1 MAISNLNT
9 RVIKILLISL
19 ITILISPTSV
29 QAAGRTGNTVA
40 NTILSGA
47 GVPSA
52 KLGLNGDFYLD
63 IKSINFYGPKKN
75 NLWPIPIS
83 LKGTTG
89 PVGPS
94 GVDGKNGSS
103 ANASAGSAGAT
114 GSAGSQGPAGAIGL
128 VGSTGPA
135 GAAGVAGPAG
145 ATGVAGPAGAT
156 GVAGPT
162 GLTGAVGAV
171 GAVGATG
178 TDGAA
183 GATGATGA
191 TGAVGAV
198 GATGTD
204 GAAGAAGAAGATGA
218 TGASVPVTISTG
230 SITFTS
236 LINGIAGTSSNSNAF
251 GSFLAG
257 KIYLVDVLIYAT
269 NLDAISYPLKIAFT
283 ASSGSPTI
291 SATYLVS
298 YGSSYRTSS
307 TRPENSIIAK
317 VLVNASAVEATSSL
331 ITTVTCGAQTG
342 GSSQKLTV
350 AGDFFIQEIGAIN

>member
-1 MAISNLNT
+1 MRISNLNA

-19 ITILISPTSV
+19 ITILISPTTV

-47 GVPSA
+47 GVPA
-52 KLGLNGDFYLD
+52 VKLGLNGDFYLD
-63 IKSINFYGPKKN
+63 IKSMNFYGPKKN

-103 ANASAGSAGAT
+103 ANATAGSTGAT
-114 GSAGSQGPAGAIGL
+114 GSSGSQGPAGSTGL
-128 VGSTGPA
+128 AGSTGPA
-135 GAAGVAGPAG
+135 GATG
-145 ATGVAGPAGAT
+145 A
-156 GVAGPT
+156 AGPT
-162 GLTGAVGAV
+162 GLTGAT
-171 GAVGATG
+171 GATG
-178 TDGAA
+178 ETGAA
-183 GATGATGA
+183 GATGAS
-191 TGAVGAV
+191 
-198 GATGTD
+198 
-204 GAAGAAGAAGATGA
+204 
-218 TGASVPVTISTG
+218 GASVPVTISTG
-230 SITFTS
+230 SITFAS

-283 ASSGSPTI
+283 SSSGSPTI

-307 TRPENSIIAK
+307 ARPENSIIAK

>member
-19 ITILISPTSV
+19 ITILISPTSA
-29 QAAGRTGNTVA
+29 QAAGRAGNTVT

-52 KLGLNGDFYLD
+52 KLGLNGDFYVD
-63 IKSINFYGPKKN
+63 TKSMNFYGPKRN

-103 ANASAGSAGAT
+103 ANATAGSAGAT
-114 GSAGSQGPAGAIGL
+114 GSAGSQGPAGATGL
-128 VGSTGPA
+128 AGSTGPA
-135 GAAGVAGPAG
+135 GATGAAGPTGATGLAG
-145 ATGVAGPAGAT
+145 ATGP
-156 GVAGPT
+156 
-162 GLTGAVGAV
+162 
-171 GAVGATG
+171 
-178 TDGAA
+178 A

-191 TGAVGAV
+191 
-198 GATGTD
+198 
-204 GAAGAAGAAGATGA
+204 AGAAGV
-218 TGASVPVTISTG
+218 SNPPTILTG
-230 SITFTS
+230 SIVFAS

-251 GSFLAG
+251 GNFIAG
-257 KIYLVDVLIYAT
+257 KIYMIDILIYAS
-269 NLDAISYPLKIAFT
+269 NLDALAYPLKIAFT
-283 ASSGSPTI
+283 SSIGSPII
-291 SATYLVS
+291 STSYLVS

-307 TRPENSIIAK
+307 TRPENSLVAK
-317 VLVNASAVEATSSL
+317 VLVNASAVESNFGL

-342 GSSQKLTV
+342 GASQKLTV
-350 AGDFFIQEIGAIN
+350 VGDFFVQEIGAIN

>member
-1 MAISNLNT
+1 VWGEWSEEMVISNLNA

-19 ITILISPTSV
+19 ITILISPTTV
-29 QAAGRTGNTVA
+29 QAAGRTSNSVA

-47 GVPSA
+47 GVPA
-52 KLGLNGDFYLD
+52 VKLGLNGDFYLD
-63 IKSINFYGPKKN
+63 IKSMNFYGPKKN

-103 ANASAGSAGAT
+103 ANATAGSTGAT
-114 GSAGSQGPAGAIGL
+114 GSSGSQGPAGSTGL
-128 VGSTGPA
+128 AGSTGPA
-135 GAAGVAGPAG
+135 GATG
-145 ATGVAGPAGAT
+145 A
-156 GVAGPT
+156 AGPT
-162 GLTGAVGAV
+162 GLTGE
-171 GAVGATG
+171 T
-178 TDGAA
+178 GAA
-183 GATGATGA
+183 GATGAS
-191 TGAVGAV
+191 
-198 GATGTD
+198 
-204 GAAGAAGAAGATGA
+204 
-218 TGASVPVTISTG
+218 GASVPVTISTG
-230 SITFTS
+230 SITFAS

-283 ASSGSPTI
+283 SSSGSPTI

-307 TRPENSIIAK
+307 ARPENSIIAK

>member
-1 MAISNLNT
+1 MRISNLNA

-19 ITILISPTSV
+19 ITILISPTTV

-47 GVPSA
+47 GVPA
-52 KLGLNGDFYLD
+52 VKLGLNGDFYLD
-63 IKSINFYGPKKN
+63 IKSMNFYGPKKN

-103 ANASAGSAGAT
+103 ANATAGSAGAT
-114 GSAGSQGPAGAIGL
+114 GSAGSQGPAGSTGL
-128 VGSTGPA
+128 AGSTGPA
-135 GAAGVAGPAG
+135 GATG
-145 ATGVAGPAGAT
+145 A
-156 GVAGPT
+156 AGPT
-162 GLTGAVGAV
+162 GLTGAA
-171 GAVGATG
+171 GATG
-178 TDGAA
+178 ETGAA
-183 GATGATGA
+183 GATGAS
-191 TGAVGAV
+191 
-198 GATGTD
+198 
-204 GAAGAAGAAGATGA
+204 
-218 TGASVPVTISTG
+218 GASVPVTISTG
-230 SITFTS
+230 SITFAS

-283 ASSGSPTI
+283 SSSGSPTI

-307 TRPENSIIAK
+307 ARPENSIIAK

-350 AGDFFIQEIGAIN
+350 TGDFFIQEIGAIN

>member
-1 MAISNLNT
+1 VWGEWSKEMAISNLNA

-19 ITILISPTSV
+19 ITILISPTTV

-47 GVPSA
+47 GVPA
-52 KLGLNGDFYLD
+52 VKLGLNGDFYLD
-63 IKSINFYGPKKN
+63 IKSMNFYGPKKN

-103 ANASAGSAGAT
+103 ANATAGSAGAT
-114 GSAGSQGPAGAIGL
+114 GSAGSQGPAGSTGL
-128 VGSTGPA
+128 AGSTGPA
-135 GAAGVAGPAG
+135 GATG
-145 ATGVAGPAGAT
+145 ATGA
-156 GVAGPT
+156 AGPT
-162 GLTGAVGAV
+162 GLT
-171 GAVGATG
+171 
-178 TDGAA
+178 GAA
-183 GATGATGA
+183 GATGATG
-191 TGAVGAV
+191 T
-198 GATGTD
+198 
-204 GAAGAAGAAGATGA
+204 AGATGA
-218 TGASVPVTISTG
+218 SGASVPVTISTG
-230 SITFTS
+230 SITFAS
-236 LINGIAGTSSNSNAF
+236 LINGITGTSSNSTAF

-257 KIYLVDVLIYAT
+257 KFYLVDVLIYAT

-283 ASSGSPTI
+283 SSLGSPTI

-307 TRPENSIIAK
+307 TRPENSILAK
-317 VLVNASAVEATSSL
+317 VLVNASAVVDTFSL

-342 GSSQKLTV
+342 GASQKLTV

>member
-1 MAISNLNT
+1 MAISNLNA

-19 ITILISPTSV
+19 ITILISPTTV

-47 GVPSA
+47 GVPA
-52 KLGLNGDFYLD
+52 VKLGLNGDFYLD
-63 IKSINFYGPKKN
+63 IKSMNFYGPKKN

-103 ANASAGSAGAT
+103 ANATAGSAGAT
-114 GSAGSQGPAGAIGL
+114 GSAGSQGPAGSTGL
-128 VGSTGPA
+128 AGSTGPA
-135 GAAGVAGPAG
+135 GATG
-145 ATGVAGPAGAT
+145 A
-156 GVAGPT
+156 AGPT
-162 GLTGAVGAV
+162 GLTGAA
-171 GAVGATG
+171 GATG
-178 TDGAA
+178 ETGAA
-183 GATGATGA
+183 GATGAS
-191 TGAVGAV
+191 
-198 GATGTD
+198 
-204 GAAGAAGAAGATGA
+204 
-218 TGASVPVTISTG
+218 GASVPVTISTG
-230 SITFTS
+230 SITFAS

-283 ASSGSPTI
+283 SSSGSPTI

-307 TRPENSIIAK
+307 ARPENSIIAK

>member
-1 MAISNLNT
+1 MRISNLNA

-19 ITILISPTSV
+19 ITILISPTTV

-47 GVPSA
+47 GVPA
-52 KLGLNGDFYLD
+52 VKLGLNGDFYLD
-63 IKSINFYGPKKN
+63 IKSMNFYGPKKN

-103 ANASAGSAGAT
+103 ANATAGSAGAT
-114 GSAGSQGPAGAIGL
+114 GSAGSQGPAGSTGL
-128 VGSTGPA
+128 AGSTGPA
-135 GAAGVAGPAG
+135 GATG
-145 ATGVAGPAGAT
+145 A
-156 GVAGPT
+156 AGPT
-162 GLTGAVGAV
+162 GLT
-171 GAVGATG
+171 
-178 TDGAA
+178 GAA
-183 GATGATGA
+183 GATGATGTA
-191 TGAVGAV
+191 
-198 GATGTD
+198 
-204 GAAGAAGAAGATGA
+204 GA

-230 SITFTS
+230 SITFAS

-283 ASSGSPTI
+283 SSSGSPTI

-307 TRPENSIIAK
+307 ARPENSIIAK

>member
-1 MAISNLNT
+1 MRISNLNA

-19 ITILISPTSV
+19 ITILISPTTV

-47 GVPSA
+47 GVPA
-52 KLGLNGDFYLD
+52 VKLGLNGDFYLD
-63 IKSINFYGPKKN
+63 IKSMNFYGPKKN

-103 ANASAGSAGAT
+103 ANATAGSAGAT
-114 GSAGSQGPAGAIGL
+114 GSAGSQGPAGSTGL
-128 VGSTGPA
+128 AGSTGPT
-135 GAAGVAGPAG
+135 GPAG
-145 ATGVAGPAGAT
+145 ATGA
-156 GVAGPT
+156 AGPT
-162 GLTGAVGAV
+162 GLTGAA
-171 GAVGATG
+171 GATSETG
-178 TDGAA
+178 AAGATSETGAA
-183 GATGATGA
+183 GATGAS
-191 TGAVGAV
+191 
-198 GATGTD
+198 
-204 GAAGAAGAAGATGA
+204 
-218 TGASVPVTISTG
+218 GASVPVTISTG
-230 SITFTS
+230 SITFAS
-236 LINGIAGTSSNSNAF
+236 LINGIAGTSANSNAF

-283 ASSGSPTI
+283 SSSGSPTI

-307 TRPENSIIAK
+307 ARPENSIIAK

-342 GSSQKLTV
+342 GGSQKLKV
-350 AGDFFIQEIGAIN
+350 AGEFFIQEIGAIN

>member
-1 MAISNLNT
+1 MPKRFAICPTSAEWSEEMVISNLNT

-19 ITILISPTSV
+19 ITILISPTTV

-47 GVPSA
+47 GVPA
-52 KLGLNGDFYLD
+52 VKLGLNGDFYLD
-63 IKSINFYGPKKN
+63 IKSMNFYGPKKN

-103 ANASAGSAGAT
+103 ANATAGSAGAT
-114 GSAGSQGPAGAIGL
+114 GSAGSQGPAGSTGL
-128 VGSTGPA
+128 AGSTGPA
-135 GAAGVAGPAG
+135 GATG
-145 ATGVAGPAGAT
+145 A
-156 GVAGPT
+156 AGPT
-162 GLTGAVGAV
+162 GLTGA
-171 GAVGATG
+171 
-178 TDGAA
+178 A
-183 GATGATGA
+183 GATGAS
-191 TGAVGAV
+191 
-198 GATGTD
+198 
-204 GAAGAAGAAGATGA
+204 
-218 TGASVPVTISTG
+218 GASVPVTISTG
-230 SITFTS
+230 SITFAS

-307 TRPENSIIAK
+307 ARPENSIIAK

-350 AGDFFIQEIGAIN
+350 TGDFFIQEIGAIN

>member
-1 MAISNLNT
+1 VWGEWSKEMAISNLNA
-9 RVIKILLISL
+9 RIIKILLISL

-47 GVPSA
+47 GVPA
-52 KLGLNGDFYLD
+52 VKLGLNGDFYLD
-63 IKSINFYGPKKN
+63 IKSMNFYGPKKN

-103 ANASAGSAGAT
+103 ANATAGSAGAT
-114 GSAGSQGPAGAIGL
+114 GSAGSQGPAGSTGL
-128 VGSTGPA
+128 AGSTGPA
-135 GAAGVAGPAG
+135 GATG
-145 ATGVAGPAGAT
+145 A
-156 GVAGPT
+156 AGPT
-162 GLTGAVGAV
+162 GLTGAA
-171 GAVGATG
+171 GATG
-178 TDGAA
+178 ETGAA
-183 GATGATGA
+183 GATGAS
-191 TGAVGAV
+191 
-198 GATGTD
+198 
-204 GAAGAAGAAGATGA
+204 
-218 TGASVPVTISTG
+218 GASVPVTISTG
-230 SITFTS
+230 SITFAS
-236 LINGIAGTSSNSNAF
+236 LINGIAGTSANSNAF

-283 ASSGSPTI
+283 SSSGSPTI

-307 TRPENSIIAK
+307 ARPENSIIAK
-317 VLVNASAVEATSSL
+317 VLVNASAVVDTFSL

-342 GSSQKLTV
+342 GASQKLTV

>member
-135 GAAGVAGPAG
+135 GA
-145 ATGVAGPAGAT
+145 TGVAGPAGAT
-156 GVAGPT
+156 
-162 GLTGAVGAV
+162 GAV

-183 GATGATGA
+183 GATGAT
-191 TGAVGAV
+191 
-198 GATGTD
+198 
-204 GAAGAAGAAGATGA
+204 GAAGATGA

>member
-29 QAAGRTGNTVA
+29 QAAGRAGNTVT

-47 GVPSA
+47 GVPA
-52 KLGLNGDFYLD
+52 VKLGLNGDFYVD
-63 IKSINFYGPKKN
+63 TKSMNFYGPKKN

-83 LKGTTG
+83 LKGITG

-103 ANASAGSAGAT
+103 ANATAGSAGAT
-114 GSAGSQGPAGAIGL
+114 GSAGSQGPAGATGL
-128 VGSTGPA
+128 AGSTGPA
-135 GAAGVAGPAG
+135 GATGLAGSTGPAG
-145 ATGVAGPAGAT
+145 TT

-162 GLTGAVGAV
+162 G
-171 GAVGATG
+171 ATG
-178 TDGAA
+178 LA

-191 TGAVGAV
+191 S
-198 GATGTD
+198 
-204 GAAGAAGAAGATGA
+204 
-218 TGASVPVTISTG
+218 GASVPVTISTG
-230 SITFTS
+230 SITFAS

-283 ASSGSPTI
+283 SSSGSPTI

-350 AGDFFIQEIGAIN
+350 TGDFFIQEIGAIN

>member
-1 MAISNLNT
+1 MRISNLNA

-19 ITILISPTSV
+19 ITILISPTTV

-47 GVPSA
+47 GVPA
-52 KLGLNGDFYLD
+52 VKLGLNGDFYLD
-63 IKSINFYGPKKN
+63 IKSMNFYGPKKN

-103 ANASAGSAGAT
+103 ANATAGSAGAT
-114 GSAGSQGPAGAIGL
+114 GSAGSQGPAGSTGL
-128 VGSTGPA
+128 AGSTGPA
-135 GAAGVAGPAG
+135 GATG
-145 ATGVAGPAGAT
+145 A
-156 GVAGPT
+156 AGPT
-162 GLTGAVGAV
+162 GLTGAA
-171 GAVGATG
+171 GATG
-178 TDGAA
+178 ETGAA
-183 GATGATGA
+183 GATGAS
-191 TGAVGAV
+191 
-198 GATGTD
+198 
-204 GAAGAAGAAGATGA
+204 
-218 TGASVPVTISTG
+218 GASVPVTISTG
-230 SITFTS
+230 SITFAS

-283 ASSGSPTI
+283 LSSGSPTI

-307 TRPENSIIAK
+307 ARPENSIIAK

>member
-1 MAISNLNT
+1 MRISNLNA

-19 ITILISPTSV
+19 ITILISPTTA

-40 NTILSGA
+40 NTILSGT

-63 IKSINFYGPKKN
+63 IKSMNFYGPKKN

-103 ANASAGSAGAT
+103 ANATAGSAGAT
-114 GSAGSQGPAGAIGL
+114 GSAGSQGPAGSTGL
-128 VGSTGPA
+128 AGSTGPA
-135 GAAGVAGPAG
+135 GATG
-145 ATGVAGPAGAT
+145 A
-156 GVAGPT
+156 AGPT
-162 GLTGAVGAV
+162 GLT
-171 GAVGATG
+171 
-178 TDGAA
+178 GAA
-183 GATGATGA
+183 GATGATG
-191 TGAVGAV
+191 T
-198 GATGTD
+198 
-204 GAAGAAGAAGATGA
+204 AGATGA
-218 TGASVPVTISTG
+218 SGASVPVTISTG
-230 SITFTS
+230 SITFAS
-236 LINGIAGTSSNSNAF
+236 LINGITGRSSNSNAF

-317 VLVNASAVEATSSL
+317 VLVNASSVVDTFSL

-350 AGDFFIQEIGAIN
+350 AGDFFIQEIGAII

>member
-1 MAISNLNT
+1 MTISNLNA
-9 RVIKILLISL
+9 RAIKILLISL

-29 QAAGRTGNTVA
+29 QAAGRAGNTVT

-52 KLGLNGDFYLD
+52 KLGLNGDFYVD
-63 IKSINFYGPKKN
+63 TKSMNFYGPKKN

-83 LKGTTG
+83 LKGITG

-103 ANASAGSAGAT
+103 ANATAGSAGAT
-114 GSAGSQGPAGAIGL
+114 GSAGSQGPAGATGL
-128 VGSTGPA
+128 AGSI
-135 GAAGVAGPAG
+135 GPAG
-145 ATGVAGPAGAT
+145 ATGA
-156 GVAGPT
+156 AGPT
-162 GLTGAVGAV
+162 GLT
-171 GAVGATG
+171 
-178 TDGAA
+178 GAA
-183 GATGATGA
+183 GATGATGS
-191 TGAVGAV
+191 
-198 GATGTD
+198 
-204 GAAGAAGAAGATGA
+204 AGATGA
-218 TGASVPVTISTG
+218 SGSSVPVTISTG
-230 SITFTS
+230 SITFAS

-283 ASSGSPTI
+283 SSSGSPTI

-350 AGDFFIQEIGAIN
+350 TGDFFIQEIGAIN